1 MFSHRH
7 QCTHG
12 VLFYRDG
19 AMLRERTSGYIA
31 TALRA
36 GQPGLVIAR
45 PDLLR
50 EVTIDLHRQ
59 HVQGAPF
66 GPERGEFVALDAD
79 ATLRRISVRDKPKA
93 ALFDQVIGA
102 PVARLAAGGKRVAA
116 YGEMV
121 GILCER
127 GQYADAVQLEAM
139 WNALL
144 AGVDANLYC
153 AYAAPLFDR
162 PGSADFRRQIVE
174 AHTELVEEGAML
186 QA

>member
-1 MFSHRH
+1 MLSPR
-7 QCTHG
+7 QKCTHG
-12 VLFYRDG
+12 VLFYRDD
-19 AMLRERTSGYIA
+19 ALLRERTCGYIA

-50 EVTIDLHRQ
+50 QVATDLHRQ
-59 HVQGAPF
+59 HVQGTPF
-66 GPERGEFVALDAD
+66 GPQRGEFVPMDAD
-79 ATLRRISVRDKPKA
+79 AVLRQISVRGKPQA
-93 ALFDQVIGA
+93 ALFDQVVGGA
-102 PVARLAAGGKRVAA
+102 VARLAAGGRRVAA

-127 GQYADAVQLEAM
+127 GQYADAVRLEEM
-139 WNALL
+139 WNVLL

-153 AYAAPLFDR
+153 AYAAPLFER

-174 AHTELVEEGAML
+174 AHTELLEEGALL

>member
-1 MFSHRH
+1 MLPHRH

-12 VLFYRDG
+12 VLFYRDD
-19 AMLRERTSGYIA
+19 ALLRERTCGYIA

-50 EVTIDLHRQ
+50 HVTIDLHRQ

-66 GPERGEFVALDAD
+66 GPERGEFVAMDAD
-79 ATLRRISVRDKPKA
+79 LTLRQISVRDKPKT
-93 ALFDQVIGA
+93 ALFDQVVGGA
-102 PVARLAAGGKRVAA
+102 VAKLAAGGRRVAA

-121 GILCER
+121 GILCDR
-127 GQYADAVQLEAM
+127 GQYAQAVRLEEM

-144 AGVDANLYC
+144 ASVDANLYC
-153 AYAAPLFDR
+153 AYAAQLFER
-162 PGSADFRRQIVE
+162 SGSADFRRQIVE
-174 AHTELVEEGAML
+174 AHTELVEEGALL